1 MIRQHPEAIKDT
13 PPLKSKINSFN
24 RGLNKLVSNTQLKS
38 NELSEAVNIQLIED
52 GKVMCPRMGQ
62 AYYGAEVGSKVT
74 GLTGYYKA
82 DGTRELIRMCGTTL
96 QKYNAGSW
104 DNISGFAYT
113 TGLDADMVTAYDNLY
128 ICNGTD
134 VLTKYDGTSI
144 SSFTSLDAPVM
155 TSVTRTGGS
164 AGSYTFSYKV
174 TAVSENGE
182 TLPSSAGTATVNQ
195 ATLSSTVYMTIV
207 WEASENAV
215 GYNIYGR
222 KDGSW
227 YFIAYVEGGST
238 LSYIDNGTITPTEVF
253 APPEANTTQGPKGKY
268 IASYK
273 DTIFIYG
280 DPDNPSR
287 LYYSGGGDKVDDFS
301 IGNGGG
307 FIDISKNDGTVGTGM
322 IQYRNTLIVFKE
334 DSIYQFDFTSSGLPS
349 ITQINPAVGAISR
362 RSIVMVENDIY
373 FASRRGIFTVGN
385 EPGFSFDVLR
395 TNEISARIRPVFQ
408 QINASY
414 MSDIAAIYA
423 TADNYNLVIFAY
435 TPAGETT
442 NSKAIVFDR
451 ERLAWYEWTDIQ
463 ANCWTQYNPSLQGG
477 ATRVLYGD
485 DSSGYVKQILTG
497 SDDFGSGIHGY
508 FKTASDDFGD
518 LNVYKNLRDI
528 DIIMRN
534 PQGSVTLDIL
544 SDGITTEKTVSINT
558 IYPSINWGHYVFS
571 SFLLGESYG
580 TGISSQDENV
590 IRTLRN
596 NNIEGRSFLLS
607 FDNNSSASFILLEAD
622 MTCKERSERY
632 RHSEDIISN

>member
-1 MIRQHPEAIKDT
+1 MIRRHPDSIKEQ
-13 PPLKSKINSFN
+13 PKLKSKINSFN
-24 RGLNKLVSNTQLKS
+24 RGLNKLVSNTQIKS

-52 GKVMCPRMGQ
+52 GKVKCPRMGQ
-62 AYYGAEVGSKVT
+62 AYYGSEVGSKVT
-74 GLTGYYKA
+74 GISGYYKS
-82 DGTRELIRMCGTTL
+82 DGTRELIRMCGTKL

-104 DNISGFAYT
+104 SDITGFTYT
-113 TGLDADMVTAYDNLY
+113 SGLDADMVTAYDNLY

-134 VLTKYDGTSI
+134 VLTKYNGVSI
-144 SSFTSLDAPVM
+144 SSFTSVDAPVM
-155 TSVTRTGGS
+155 TSVARTGGN
-164 AGSYTFSYKV
+164 AGTYTFSYKV

-182 TLPSSAGTATVNQ
+182 TMPSDAGSATIDKS
-195 ATLSSTVYMTIV
+195 TLSVTEYMTIT
-207 WEASENAV
+207 WQASANAI

-227 YFIAYVEGGST
+227 YFMAYVEGGNT
-238 LSYIDNGTITPTEVF
+238 TTYIDNGTITPTEVF

-280 DPDNPSR
+280 DPSNPSR

-395 TNEISARIRPVFQ
+395 TNEISARIRPVYQ
-408 QINASY
+408 QIEPSY
-414 MSDIAAIYA
+414 MNKIAAIYA

-435 TPAGETT
+435 TPSGETT

-451 ERLAWYEWTDIQ
+451 ERLAWYEWTNIK

-477 ATRVLYGD
+477 ATKVLYGD
-485 DSSGYVKQILTG
+485 DSSGYVKQVLTG

-508 FKTASDDFGD
+508 FKTVSDDFGD
-518 LNVYKNLRDI
+518 LGVYKNLKDV
-528 DIIMRN
+528 DIIFRN
-534 PQGSVTLDIL
+534 PQGSVSLGIL
-544 SDGITTEKTVSINT
+544 SDGITTERVISINT
-558 IYPSINWGHYVFS
+558 IYPSINWGHYIFS
-571 SFLLGESYG
+571 KFLLGESYG
-580 TGISSQDENV
+580 TGLSGQDENV
-590 IRTLRN
+590 IRTIRN

-607 FDNNSSASFILLEAD
+607 FDNNSSSSFVLLEID

-632 RHSEDIISN
+632 RHSEDIISY